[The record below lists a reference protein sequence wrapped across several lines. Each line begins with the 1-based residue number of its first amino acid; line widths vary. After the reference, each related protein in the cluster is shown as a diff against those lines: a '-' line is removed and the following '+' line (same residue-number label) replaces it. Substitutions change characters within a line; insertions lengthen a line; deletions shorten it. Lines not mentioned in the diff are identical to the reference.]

1 MEIETREVAELPQN
15 FADRFGWEEKAA
27 TVARVYERLPAGEER
42 AACVLTGNYGE
53 AAAIDFFG
61 EEMGLPRAIS
71 GHNSYYL
78 WGPRGCTGEVVI
90 SLGVPRERLSTV
102 FGNIE
107 NADTARCEYCM
118 PDENNLPVYVC
129 RDPKMPFREAW
140 PLFKHYD

>member
-1 MEIETREVAELPQN
+1 LYSGTYT
-15 FADRFGWEEKAA
+15 DRFGWEEKAA
-27 TVARVYERLPAGEER
+27 TVARFYERLPAGEER

-71 GHNSYYL
+71 GHNNYYL
-78 WGPRGCTGEVVI
+78 WGPRGCTAEVVI
-90 SLGVPRERLSTV
+90 ALGVPRERLSTV
-102 FGNIE
+102 FGSIE

-118 PDENNLPVYVC
+118 PDEDNLPVYGC